1 MSTRGPAK
9 SLRFSF
15 TAIPSQQVIPATVSM
30 RWKQGTRMG
39 ISLNGVEVIEFDFE
53 RVNPYSTSLG
63 RQGTQVS
70 RMGTQAGTYRPLHIF
85 RLAGGGAVKQANAAW
100 EGTGLMFVKRSP
112 AGHLMP
118 VPFGTQFPWKD
129 GALRL
134 EVTQFVTAA
143 FVWGGD
149 FPFDASS
156 GAPVYDGAAQA
167 FTAQNPRPTVQFTY
181 SSSGE
186 PKLLTTW
193 LEDVE
198 RITGITPLFVD
209 AVTLQSIIDTANAF
223 DDYYR
228 RGDAKRDKLEQ
239 AVQLYGRRERLDV
252 REVYEDAVESIRDLA
267 GPRVRLRAQAY
278 WFPDSGSRMVL
289 LTGQFL
295 QEDGSP
301 FPPGSMY
308 SKPYSELL
316 DIYEL
321 RRRLGMNTVTPFFRP
336 FFIEVADK
344 GFEAIEKGPLATRTQ
359 DFPLVVKVI
368 VLRNGEPRE
377 SEAVVTRVQKPR
389 SIVFRIVPQHRQFF
403 FGPTELTLAELQ
415 QEPVRIPASQ
425 GFPAAQLAPGEAA
438 HILIT
443 NDARL
448 SRGLRG

>member
-15 TAIPSQQVIPATVSM
+15 TAIPSQQVIPATMSL

-39 ISLNGVEVIEFDFE
+39 ISLNGTEVLEFDFE
-53 RVNPYSTSLG
+53 RVSPYSNSLG
-63 RQGTQVS
+63 RQGTQAS
-70 RMGTQAGTYRPLHIF
+70 HMGTQAGYYRPLHIF
-85 RLAGGGAVKQANAAW
+85 RLAGGGAIKQANAAW

-118 VPFGTQFPWKD
+118 VLFGTQFPWKD

-134 EVTQFVTAA
+134 ESSDFVTRA
-143 FVWGGD
+143 FRHEATPE
-149 FPFDASS
+149 FPSFDSSS
-156 GAPVYDGAAQA
+156 GLPVFDGRSGAFA
-167 FTAQNPRPTVQFTY
+167 FTAANSRPFVRFSWNQRTMSTD
-181 SSSGE
+181 
-186 PKLLTTW
+186 LLDAW
-193 LEDVE
+193 LENVE

-209 AVTLQSIIDTANAF
+209 AVTLQSIIDTANTF

-228 RGDAKRDKLEQ
+228 RGDAKRDKTEGM
-239 AVQLYGRRERLDV
+239 VQLYGRRERLDV
-252 REVYEDAVESIRDLA
+252 REVYEDAVEGMS
-267 GPRVRLRAQAY
+267 LRAQAY

-295 QEDGSP
+295 QEDGMP
-301 FPPGSMY
+301 FPPESNF

-316 DIYEL
+316 DIYDV
-321 RRRLGMNTVTPFFRP
+321 RRRLGMNEVHPLFRP
-336 FFIEVADK
+336 LFIEVADK

-368 VLRNGEPRE
+368 VPRNGVPRE

-425 GFPAAQLAPGEAA
+425 GYPAAQLAPGEAA